1 MNCPTL
7 SDWVTTQMLKHCF
20 FTGGIAQTNGWLL
33 ETPEGALAVDAPE
46 GMARWLRLRGVK
58 LTALLLTHQ
67 HFDHVQDAAAVKAE
81 HGCPIH
87 AFAPY
92 SRALTLEDLFGVATG
107 MSVSVPPYTVDHL
120 LEGQDALSVA
130 RITFDLKHVPGHS
143 PDSVCFHAAEHGI
156 LMGGDVLFAG
166 SIGRCD
172 FPGGSQRQL
181 VQGIAEKLMI
191 LPDATRVLPGHGPET
206 TIAAE
211 RSDNPYL

>member
-1 MNCPTL
+1 
-7 SDWVTTQMLKHCF
+7 MLKLCF

-33 ETPEGALAVDAPE
+33 ETSEGALAFDAPE

-81 HGCPIH
+81 HGCPLY
-87 AFAPY
+87 AFAPH
-92 SRALTLEDLFGVATG
+92 SRTLTLEELFGVATG
-107 MSVSVPPYTVDHL
+107 MSVSVPPYLVDHV
-120 LEGQDALSVA
+120 LEGQSAVSLA
-130 RITFDLKHVPGHS
+130 GLTFDLKHVPGHS
-143 PDSVCFHAAEHGI
+143 PDSVCFHAAEQGI
-156 LMGGDVLFAG
+156 LVGGDVLFAG

-181 VQGIAEKLMI
+181 VQGIADKLMT

-211 RSDNPYL
+211 REDNPYL